1 MVKEGCRITWFGL
14 RKDGYKLGR
23 YYDPEE
29 PGAAFEVEVAVP
41 GLAAHRV
48 ATITINGA
56 EIGHRSNVQA
66 AMGYAEWV
74 LQHRR
79 RGDFRRRLDNSPWP
93 AYARRS
99 AMAALR
105 RSTGCVSA
113 PLSANDRRSIDG
125 RRKS

>member
-1 MVKEGCRITWFGL
+1 MKELCRVTWFGL

-29 PGAAFEVEVAVP
+29 PDAAFDVEVAVP

-66 AMGYAEWV
+66 AMNYAEWV

-79 RGDFRRRLDNSPWP
+79 RGDFRRRLKDNP
-93 AYARRS
+93 R
-99 AMAALR
+99 AA
-105 RSTGCVSA
+105 
-113 PLSANDRRSIDG
+113 
-125 RRKS
+125 